1 MVASAGNGI
10 SLRDVSLRE
19 NNSNALSE
27 RRRCGNT
34 NSQPGE
40 TCSFNDQRAFNSN
53 DNLKRKDSTIRRSI
67 PALLATLKSCSSKE
81 ELEQV
86 LAKCGRDGNVF
97 LANTSIDMY
106 ARFGSLVEAR
116 RVFDDMKQRTVVSWN
131 AIIKAYSRSGEK
143 DLALKLFSTMLDQ
156 GFQPD
161 ARTFVAVLG
170 ACAGLAAG
178 EDGRELAGKMV
189 KVFSLERAM
198 AFHSELSRSDL
209 ESNRFLASTLLD
221 FYVKCGSLEDAR
233 RVFDGIQD
241 RSVSSWN
248 VMILGYAENDQ
259 GEVALELFSL
269 MQRTRGGEPDAR
281 TFLAAAIACTSLA
294 ARESAKLLQGKLVK
308 VVSLERGMVLHK
320 LLGGNLPANLFVGST
335 LINLYAKCRSMVD
348 ASRVFEKMRERDAVL
363 WTALLLG
370 FVESKEDEAALEVFS
385 RMLLVESLAPDS
397 RTIVAV
403 LRACSS
409 LAAKEESQRLQGR
422 DLKIRWLETGM
433 TLHAMLAELGH
444 SANIFVANTLVDMY
458 AKCGSMDNARLV
470 FDSMQR
476 HSVVSWTAMVSGYM
490 ENHEGEISL
499 KYFEAMLAEGF
510 ATDAQAYL
518 PALMACTSLAE
529 KEEPTGFPGD
539 RTMMVKVLSLERGM
553 AVHSRARRS
562 GDDSNSFVAT
572 SLINMYAKCGSL
584 GDAERVFF
592 VTRHRSSVLW
602 TSMIMALAEGGEG
615 KMALD
620 LFQRMQ
626 DEGVEPDSRAF
637 IAALSACS
645 GLASKGE
652 KTKKLTG
659 RQQQQ
664 QQQRWL
670 ETGMELHSRAA
681 KLGLEADIFV
691 ANTLVDMYSKCKC
704 MYMARWVFEGMQQRS
719 IVSWNAIISGY
730 VEAGES
736 HTALELFQRLQQQQE
751 DPAPNA
757 QTFVPALKA
766 CTILALFEVGR
777 KIHASIR
784 EAGPSDCVLLAN
796 ALIVFYG
803 KCGSMAEAE
812 EVFASIQRQQHL
824 VLPVIIWNNLLAGY
838 SQCGDSKSVL
848 ETFERM
854 TKDRSVA
861 PDGTTFLWLLSA
873 CSHSGL
879 VEDGK
884 CYLEAMARDYG
895 IAPGVEHYNCVVDLL
910 GRANLVEESVAVAE
924 SMLVEAD
931 SMVWK
936 TVLCACIEWK
946 DLENGRAAFQ
956 RMVELDESDSA
967 AYVLMAKLYS
977 QCGIPLPIKHRE
989 HSMDVQR
996 WQHEI

>member
-838 SQCGDSKSVL
+838 SQCGDSN
-848 ETFERM
+848 
-854 TKDRSVA
+854 
-861 PDGTTFLWLLSA
+861 A